1 MATTIDT
8 PRLEILGCRFDPV
21 GLEEVVARGMEWC
34 RAPRRPHRV
43 VTMNVAG
50 LELLR
55 RDDDMRQASAS
66 ADLVVADG
74 VPLVWASRL
83 LRRALPERVAGVD
96 LMQALLAA
104 GAKERRRVWFLG
116 AREEVIQA
124 VVKRCQELYPG
135 LEVAGSRNG
144 YFAASDHEALVR
156 AIHDAKP
163 DLLFVG
169 MPSPF
174 KETWIWRHQAALDVP
189 FMLGVGG
196 SFDVFAGRIR
206 RAPRWMQAIG
216 MEWLWRLAME
226 PRKLWRRYL
235 VSNTAFLARLFGALL
250 TPSSRG

>member
-1 MATTIDT
+1 MPTIDT

-21 GLEEVVARGMEWC
+21 GLEQVVGRVMEWC

-55 RDDDMRQASAS
+55 SDAEMRQASES

-83 LRRALPERVAGVD
+83 LRRRLPERVAGVD

-104 GAKERRRVWFLG
+104 AAKEKRRVWFLG
-116 AREEVIQA
+116 AREEVVQA
-124 VVKRCQELYPG
+124 VVKRCGELHPD
-135 LEVAGSRNG
+135 LVVAGFRNG
-144 YFAASDHEALVR
+144 YFAPADHA
-156 AIHDAKP
+156 AIVQTIRDARP

-174 KETWIWRHQAALDVP
+174 KETWIWRHAAELDVP

-206 RAPRWMQAIG
+206 RAPRWIQEIG
-216 MEWLWRLAME
+216 MEWCWRLAME

-235 VSNTAFLARLFGALL
+235 VSNTAFLARLFKAML
-250 TPSSRG
+250 TPSPRS

>member
-1 MATTIDT
+1 
-8 PRLEILGCRFDPV
+8 
-21 GLEEVVARGMEWC
+21 MEWC
-34 RAPRRPHRV
+34 RGPRRPHRV

-55 RDDDMRQASAS
+55 RDVEMRQASES

-96 LMQALLAA
+96 LMVALLAA

-116 AREEVIQA
+116 AREEVVQA
-124 VVKRCQELYPG
+124 VVKRCGELYPG
-135 LEVAGSRNG
+135 LEVVGFHNG
-144 YFAASDHEALVR
+144 YFELTEHEAIVR

-174 KETWIWRHQAALDVP
+174 KETWIWRHAAALDVP

-206 RAPRWMQAIG
+206 RAPRWIQSIG
-216 MEWLWRLAME
+216 MEWGWRLAME

-235 VSNTAFLARLFGALL
+235 VSNTAFLARLCGALL

>member
-1 MATTIDT
+1 MQ
-8 PRLEILGCRFDPV
+8 
-21 GLEEVVARGMEWC
+21 WC
-34 RAPRRPHRV
+34 REPRHPHRV

-55 RDDDMRQASAS
+55 SDPEMRQASES

-83 LRRALPERVAGVD
+83 LRRPLPERVAGVD
-96 LMQALLAA
+96 LMQSLLAA
-104 GAKERRRVWFLG
+104 GAQEKRRVWFLG
-116 AREEVIQA
+116 AREEVVEA
-124 VVKRCQELYPG
+124 VVKRCGELYPG
-135 LEVAGSRNG
+135 LVVAGFRNG
-144 YFAASDHEALVR
+144 YFAPSDHPAIVK
-156 AIHDAKP
+156 AIHDARP

-174 KETWIWRHQAALDVP
+174 KETWIWRHAAELDVP

-206 RAPRWMQAIG
+206 RAPRWVQEIG
-216 MEWLWRLAME
+216 MEWAWRLAME

-235 VSNTAFLARLFGALL
+235 VSNTAFLARLFKALL
-250 TPSSRG
+250 TPSARAAPSQPD